1 MLFAFVQYRR
11 NSEDRGIGLE
21 SNNED
26 NKAKEDYL
34 KEIDDD
40 ENNNTASFTN
50 AAARENIL
58 SLMDNFIEQIT
69 TIRKTLLGVSVSAL
83 LLAPLAIGLSAYLT
97 LHPSFFAIL
106 EIENEFGLVL
116 SILLGAV
123 LIISSIWLVSGIRQY
138 KSISSWSKRYNDYKR
153 EREDMD
159 KKIASQYGLTM
170 TDINNNSTL

>member
-1 MLFAFVQYRR
+1 MDR
-11 NSEDRGIGLE
+11 NY
-21 SNNED
+21 ED
-26 NKAKEDYL
+26 NRSKEDYL
-34 KEIDDD
+34 KGIDNSNI
-40 ENNNTASFTN
+40 NNNITASSTN

-69 TIRKTLLGVSVSAL
+69 SIRKILLGVSISAL
-83 LLAPLAIGLSAYLT
+83 LLAPLAIGLSAYLI

-138 KSISSWSKRYNDYKR
+138 KSINSWSKRYNEYKR
-153 EREDMD
+153 EKEDMD
-159 KKIASQYGLTM
+159 RKIASQYGLTM
-170 TDINNNSTL
+170 TDINSKSTP

>member
-1 MLFAFVQYRR
+1 L
-11 NSEDRGIGLE
+11 D

-26 NKAKEDYL
+26 NRAKEDYL
-34 KEIDDD
+34 KEKD
-40 ENNNTASFTN
+40 NNNIVPSPTK

-69 TIRKTLLGVSVSAL
+69 SIRKILLGVSISAL
-83 LLAPLAIGLSAYLT
+83 LLAPLAIGLSAYLI

-138 KSISSWSKRYNDYKR
+138 KSISSWSKRYNEYKR
-153 EREDMD
+153 EKEDMD
-159 KKIASQYGLTM
+159 RKIASQYGLTM
-170 TDINNNSTL
+170 TDINSKSTP

>member
-1 MLFAFVQYRR
+1 M
-11 NSEDRGIGLE
+11 D

-26 NKAKEDYL
+26 NRAKEDYF
-34 KEIDDD
+34 KETD
-40 ENNNTASFTN
+40 NNNITASSTS

-69 TIRKTLLGVSVSAL
+69 SIRKTLLGVSISAL
-83 LLAPLAIGLSAYLT
+83 LLAPLAIGLSAYLI

-116 SILLGAV
+116 SILLAAV

-138 KSISSWSKRYNDYKR
+138 KSISSWSKRYNEYKR
-153 EREDMD
+153 EKDDMD
-159 KKIASQYGLTM
+159 KKIAFQYGLTM
-170 TDINNNSTL
+170 ND